1 MFSREAGLYM
11 WRTIPFDKMGWENVS
26 PPHKKAIMSHLR
38 ENFNFDEVERDLEAK
53 NLTGGIRSLL
63 MKRYSDRKHEAKK
76 IFMSKGG
83 YDDIG
88 GQGHTIST
96 KCPMITG

>member
-38 ENFNFDEVERDLEAK
+38 VFRHKL
-53 NLTGGIRSLL
+53 NLTKLGFFVEL
-63 MKRYSDRKHEAKK
+63 MLDEK
-76 IFMSKGG
+76 
-83 YDDIG
+83 
-88 GQGHTIST
+88 
-96 KCPMITG
+96 